1 MAENKG
7 LWFLAGLGVGTVI
20 GILYAPRSGA
30 ETREYLGRKTGEGRD
45 LVTRKAGEL
54 RQQASDLVDRGR
66 EYIDKG
72 KDAVSRQVDRGREV
86 WGRNKEQFQAAV
98 DAGKQAY
105 RESTGTEP
113 SVNQ

>member
-7 LWFLAGLGVGTVI
+7 LWFLAGLGLGTAI

-30 ETREYLGRKTGEGRD
+30 ETREYLGRKTGEAGD
-45 LVTRKAGEL
+45 MVTRKAGEL
-54 RQQASDLVDRGR
+54 RQQASDMVDRGKEYVDRGR
-66 EYIDKG
+66 E
-72 KDAVSRQVDRGREV
+72 AVSRSFDRGKEV
-86 WGRNKEQFQAAV
+86 WERNKEQFQAAV

-113 SVNQ
+113 VNQ